1 MNIRRYFMD
10 NNYRRANI
18 TLTNEEK
25 KQLLQEI
32 VYYFET
38 ERDEKLGIIGSEKI
52 LDFFMDTLGVII
64 YNRAL
69 DDAKYWYNKR
79 MEDIEADFYSIYK

>member
-1 MNIRRYFMD
+1 MDINYKHVNI
-10 NNYRRANI
+10 N
-18 TLTNEEK
+18 LTNEEK
-25 KQLLQEI
+25 NQLLQEI

-52 LDFFMDTLGVII
+52 LDFFMDTLGQFI

-69 DDAKYWYNKR
+69 DDTKR
-79 MEDIEADFYSIYK
+79 WLSKRIEDLEADFYSLYR

>member
-1 MNIRRYFMD
+1 MDKD
-10 NNYRRANI
+10 NNYRRVNI

-25 KQLLQEI
+25 NQLLQEI

-52 LDFFMDTLGVII
+52 LDFFMDTLGVFI

-69 DDAKYWYNKR
+69 DDSKRWFDKR
-79 MEDIEADFYSIYK
+79 MEDVEADFYSLYK

>member
-1 MNIRRYFMD
+1 MD
-10 NNYRRANI
+10 NNYHRLNI
-18 TLTNEEK
+18 TLSNDENR
-25 KQLLQEI
+25 QFLDEI

-52 LDFFMDTLGVII
+52 LDFFMDSLGTFI

-69 DDAKYWYNKR
+69 DDSKRWYDKR
-79 MEDIEADFYSIYK
+79 MEDVEADFYALYK

>member
-1 MNIRRYFMD
+1 MD
-10 NNYRRANI
+10 NNYRRVNI
-18 TLTNEEK
+18 SLTSEEK
-25 KQLLQEI
+25 NQLLQEI

-52 LDFFMDTLGVII
+52 LDFFMDSLGVFI

-69 DDAKYWYNKR
+69 DDAKRWHDKR
-79 MEDIEADFYSIYK
+79 MEDVEADFYSLYK

>member
-1 MNIRRYFMD
+1 MN
-10 NNYRRANI
+10 NNYQHVNI
-18 TLTNEEK
+18 TLTSEEK
-25 KQLLQEI
+25 NQLLQEI

-52 LDFFMDTLGVII
+52 LDFFMDSLGQFI

-69 DDAKYWYNKR
+69 DDTKRWYSKR
-79 MEDIEADFYSIYK
+79 MEDVEADFYTLYK

>member
-1 MNIRRYFMD
+1 MD

>member
-1 MNIRRYFMD
+1 MD
-10 NNYRRANI
+10 NNYKRVNI
-18 TLTNEEK
+18 TLTSEEK
-25 KQLLQEI
+25 NQLLHEI

-52 LDFFMDTLGVII
+52 LDFFMDSLGIFI

-69 DDAKYWYNKR
+69 DDAKRWHDKR
-79 MEDIEADFYSIYK
+79 MEDVEADFYSLYK